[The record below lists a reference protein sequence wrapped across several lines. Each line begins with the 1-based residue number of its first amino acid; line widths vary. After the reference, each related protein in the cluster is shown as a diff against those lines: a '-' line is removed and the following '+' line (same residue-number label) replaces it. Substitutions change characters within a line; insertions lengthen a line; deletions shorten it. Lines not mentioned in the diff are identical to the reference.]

1 MGAPN
6 RKPWRQACEAA
17 LKAHSEPD
25 AIRFWRV
32 AHENGG
38 SHHPIFDYRFEHT
51 LAAVKI
57 ARWLAPRVG
66 ADLEVVE
73 CAAWLHDCTKR
84 YQDPSTHDTHARDAS
99 ERAASILAGTD
110 FPPEKI
116 PAVRHAIEH
125 HVGLR
130 LERRLEPLETAC
142 LWDADKLS
150 KIGAASLVHYGC
162 ISGAFQAI
170 DTFHIL
176 QRGEHWLELAQGIV
190 ASMNTEPARQEAR
203 QRLDFIERHYRQ
215 LRREWSDPMEECVP
229 R

>member
-1 MGAPN
+1 VNASNP
-6 RKPWRQACEAA
+6 KPWRQACEAA

-32 AHENGG
+32 SHERDGIP
-38 SHHPIFDYRFEHT
+38 HPIFDYRFEHT

-57 ARWLAPRVG
+57 ARWLAPKVG
-66 ADLEVVE
+66 ADLDIVE

-84 YQDPSTHDTHARDAS
+84 YREPKGHDSHADEAS
-99 ERAASILAGTD
+99 AQVAMVLEGTD
-110 FPPEKI
+110 FPPSKI

-130 LERRLEPLETAC
+130 LERKLEPIETAC

-150 KIGAASLVHYGC
+150 KLGAASLVHYGC

-170 DTFHIL
+170 DTTAIL
-176 QRGEHWLELAQGIV
+176 ERGEHWLTLARGIV
-190 ASMNTEPARQEAR
+190 TSMNTEPARKEAG
-203 QRLDFIERHYRQ
+203 QRTEFLERYYKQ
-215 LRREWSDPMEECVP
+215 LRREWNEPMEETHL
-229 R
+229 

>member
-1 MGAPN
+1 MGAADP
-6 RKPWRQACEAA
+6 KPWRQACEEA
-17 LKAHSEPD
+17 LRAHSEPD

-38 SHHPIFDYRFEHT
+38 SHRPIFDYRFEHT
-51 LAAVKI
+51 VAAVKI
-57 ARWLAPRVG
+57 ARWLAPKVG
-66 ADLEVVE
+66 ADLDVVE
-73 CAAWLHDCTKR
+73 CAAWLHDCTKS
-84 YQDPSTHDTHARDAS
+84 YQDPRTHDTHAREAS
-99 ERAASILAGTD
+99 EQVDAILAGSD

-130 LERRLEPLETAC
+130 LDHRLEPLETAC

-170 DTFHIL
+170 DTCHIL
-176 QRGEHWLELAQGIV
+176 QRGEHWLELAKDI
-190 ASMNTEPARQEAR
+190 ATSMNTEPAREEAR
-203 QRLDFIERHYRQ
+203 KRLGFIEKHYRQ
-215 LRREWSDPMEECVP
+215 LHREWNDPMEECLP
-229 R
+229 